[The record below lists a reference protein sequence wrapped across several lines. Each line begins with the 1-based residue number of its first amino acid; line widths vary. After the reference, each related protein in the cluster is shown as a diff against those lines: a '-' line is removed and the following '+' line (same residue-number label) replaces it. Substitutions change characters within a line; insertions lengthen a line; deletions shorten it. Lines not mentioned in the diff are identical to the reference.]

1 MSRAES
7 KLCRVELE
15 VKGYDEKGR
24 LIAVRRKESDLIL
37 KNYVYL
43 VSLIIYPFAVADR
56 GADLVDQGG
65 VTRREVV
72 YNDSATMLFG
82 YRSGNVAAGAQIAV
96 GTSTV
101 APTRDDYK
109 LGAEVK
115 RGAPTVSQYVD
126 KVTIA
131 VSLVLDA
138 AADITEAGVVCRMW
152 APIDGIMVDIFLFRD
167 TFTAVSVPAGGTI
180 SVTYTLS
187 F

>member
-1 MSRAES
+1 MSRAEG
-7 KLCRVELE
+7 KLFRVELE
-15 VKGYDEKGR
+15 VKAYDERGR
-24 LIAVRRKESDLIL
+24 LIAERKKESDLIL
-37 KNYVYL
+37 KNFVYL
-43 VSLIIYPFAVADR
+43 VSKILSPLAVADR
-56 GADLVDQGG
+56 FDNLVDQGG
-65 VTRREVV
+65 VTRRVDV
-72 YNDSATMLFG
+72 YNDGATMLFG
-82 YRSGNVAAGAQIAV
+82 YRSGNASAGVQIAV

-115 RGAPTVSQYVD
+115 RGTPTFTQYTD
-126 KVTIA
+126 KVVIA

-138 AADITEAGVVCRMW
+138 AADITEAGVVCKMW
-152 APIDGIMVDIFLFRD
+152 AGVDSVFANFFLFRD